1 MITVTNSFLADK
13 FLEFNIF
20 AESKSVDI
28 VLSTTK
34 MLENAKDMEISLDK
48 IKVSTDDG
56 TEICNIDNVMQF
68 AITKELKDITLTGNN
83 TVYILDKDY
92 EKYKKNIGFTLT
104 ENKEYINIKGV
115 SQYERFINLMSKL
128 KVGNPNINIFYSNY
142 IEMGAHYI
150 KKYFKSTENMPICML
165 IYDKEYPEDE
175 YDSKLLAVI
184 VTEEMNGI
192 NNEIY
197 QIERGV

>member
-1 MITVTNSFLADK
+1 MITVTNKLMEDK

-28 VLSTTK
+28 VLSSTK
-34 MLENAKDMEISLDK
+34 MLKNLDNMEISLDK
-48 IKVSTDDG
+48 IKVSHDDG
-56 TEICNIDNVMQF
+56 TEICNIDNVIQY
-68 AITKELKDITLTGNN
+68 AITKDIDDISLSGNN
-83 TVYILDKDY
+83 TVYILSNEYD
-92 EKYKKNIGFTLT
+92 KYKDNILFTLT
-104 ENKEYINIKGV
+104 ENRDYMNISGISEYEK
-115 SQYERFINLMSKL
+115 YINLMSKL
-128 KVGNPNINIFYSNY
+128 KVGNPMINIFYSNY

-150 KKYFKSTENMPICML
+150 KMNYSNTEKLPICML
-165 IYDKEYPEDE
+165 IYDKEYPED
-175 YDSKLLAVI
+175 DGVAKLLAVI

>member
-1 MITVTNSFLADK
+1 MITVTNSFLEDK

-20 AESKSVDI
+20 AESKSVDV

-56 TEICNIDNVMQF
+56 TEICNIDNVIQF
-68 AITKELKDITLTGNN
+68 AITKEIKDITLTGNN
-83 TVYILDKDY
+83 TVYILDTGY

-104 ENKEYINIKGV
+104 ENKEYIDIKGV

-150 KKYFKSTENMPICML
+150 KKYYKSTENIPICML
-165 IYDKEYPEDE
+165 IYDKEYPDDE
-175 YDSKLLAVI
+175 HDSKLLAVI
-184 VTEEMNGI
+184 VTEEINGI